1 MKTKKHLESII
12 ENLNV
17 IIDEKN
23 SIIDRLL
30 KEKMSATDQYYA
42 SLKDQ
47 DAIREELFTLRQ
59 ERLNLNIK
67 SLEERVVQLG
77 SDFGKSLFEV
87 TGNIASHS
95 HIAQSDHE
103 EINTSVADLKETL
116 NSFINNQNTENMFN
130 IKKLREKE
138 AEIARLTAEKNEL
151 QNAIDRLTK
160 DLNKSVANEEA
171 LRNRLDQLG
180 YAENQLEQLRET
192 LNTKEAEAAELQAK
206 IDGQAAELEECRHKL
221 SSANGKQ
228 GTLTAKIKK
237 LEAQIEQLTNPT
249 PAEDAADGDPE

>member
-1 MKTKKHLESII
+1 MKTKKHLQSII

-67 SLEERVVQLG
+67 SLENGLNQLQTET
-77 SDFGKSLFEV
+77 DHTLRQIKLDISLDAAA
-87 TGNIASHS
+87 ASTE
-95 HIAQSDHE
+95 HE
-103 EINTSVADLKETL
+103 GISKAVLDLKETL

-160 DLNKSVANEEA
+160 DLNESVANEEA

-192 LNTKEAEAAELQAK
+192 LNTKEAEATELQAK
-206 IDGQAAELEECRHKL
+206 IDGQAAELEEYRHKL

-249 PAEDAADGDPE
+249 PAKDVTDGDSE

>member
-12 ENLNV
+12 ENLNA

-67 SLEERVVQLG
+67 SLEDGLKQHDIATKQGVVNLAKDFVAA
-77 SDFGKSLFEV
+77 SDEHEGIKS
-87 TGNIASHS
+87 A
-95 HIAQSDHE
+95 
-103 EINTSVADLKETL
+103 VADLKETL

-130 IKKLREKE
+130 LKKLREKE
-138 AEIARLTAEKNEL
+138 AEIAKLTAEKKEL
-151 QNAIDRLTK
+151 QNSIDRLSR
-160 DLNKSVANEEA
+160 DLNQSAANEEA
-171 LRNRLDQLG
+171 LRKRLDQLG

-206 IDGQAAELEECRHKL
+206 IDSQVAELEECRHKL

-237 LEAQIEQLTNPT
+237 PEAQIEQLTNPT
-249 PAEDAADGDPE
+249 PAEDDTDGDSE

>member
-1 MKTKKHLESII
+1 MKTKKHLQSII

-42 SLKDQ
+42 SMKDQ

-67 SLEERVVQLG
+67 SLENGLNQLQT
-77 SDFGKSLFEV
+77 E
-87 TGNIASHS
+87 T
-95 HIAQSDHE
+95 DHTLRQ
-103 EINTSVADLKETL
+103 IKLDMNLDAAATSNEHEGISKAVLDLKETL

-130 IKKLREKE
+130 LKKLREKE
-138 AEIARLTAEKNEL
+138 AEIARLTAEKKEL
-151 QNAIDRLTK
+151 QNDIERLKK
-160 DLNKSVANEEA
+160 DLNQSAANEEA

-180 YAENQLEQLRET
+180 YAENQIEQLQEQLRVKE
-192 LNTKEAEAAELQAK
+192 NTVSDLEAHEKELMS
-206 IDGQAAELEECRHKL
+206 DLEEYKHKL

-228 GTLTAKIKK
+228 GTLTARIKK

-249 PAEDAADGDPE
+249 PAEDVTDGDSE

>member
-1 MKTKKHLESII
+1 MKTRKYLNSVIES
-12 ENLNV
+12 LNV

-23 SIIDRLL
+23 SIIDQLTQ
-30 KEKMSATDQYYA
+30 EKLSATDKYYS

-67 SLEERVVQLG
+67 SLENGINQLQTE
-77 SDFGKSLFEV
+77 SGKTLEQIKLDI
-87 TGNIASHS
+87 NLDAAAASSEH
-95 HIAQSDHE
+95 AG
-103 EINTSVADLKETL
+103 INMAIGDLKETL

-130 IKKLREKE
+130 LKKLREKE
-138 AEIARLTAEKNEL
+138 AEIARLTAEKKEL
-151 QNAIDRLTK
+151 QNSIDRLSR
-160 DLNKSVANEEA
+160 DLNQSAANEEA
-171 LRNRLDQLG
+171 LRNRLDKLG

-192 LNTKEAEAAELQAK
+192 LNTKEAEAAEFQAK
-206 IDGQAAELEECRHKL
+206 IDGQAAELEEYKHKL

-237 LEAQIEQLTNPT
+237 LEAQIDQLTNPT
-249 PAEDAADGDPE
+249 PAEDAANGDPE